1 MAKLSYK
8 NPFIIIIIFC
18 CLYFYLI
25 TTPINCTNNQ
35 TDLQSLLYFKNS
47 ISNDPNRALI
57 SWNETTHFCNWRGIS
72 CTQNRVVSINL
83 TSQSLFGSLSP
94 HLGTIPH
101 FIGNFTSLERLSLAN
116 CGLEGEIPESLSQ
129 LHVLWLLTLYE
140 NRLSGRIPSGL
151 YNISTMSVFSMRD
164 NRLRGTIPSDIGFT
178 FPRLRVLDLGENHFH
193 GSFPF
198 SLSNSSVVERI
209 NLSSNNLTGELVI
222 DFTRLSVLESFIVS
236 SNYLEGDVSFISSM
250 SNCTRLVV
258 LSLFDNLLSGSLP
271 DSIGNLSI
279 NLSLL
284 SIGGNRLHGT
294 IPSSIGNLF
303 GLTLLNFANNVLEG
317 SVPFSIGN
325 LNRLQ
330 EIYLGVNRFT
340 NEIPFSFGN
349 MTLLNHLFLGE
360 NNFHGSIPQS
370 LSNCRNLLT
379 LYVARNNLSGS
390 IPREIMS
397 LSSISIS
404 FDLSHND
411 FSGSI
416 PSEVGSLRN
425 LENLDLSHNR
435 LSGRIPNSLSG
446 CISLVLLHLEGNFLD
461 GEIPERLSVLTG
473 MQDLDLSQN
482 NLSGPIPRFL
492 GEMDLVSLNLSFNRL
507 LGEVPT
513 LGRIVWRNFV
523 LKPPSLLVRYQ
534 RKLSKTMENLD
545 PTKRKMQQNQSPM
558 PSFEAEFLRLSYADL
573 LKATSGFSEANL
585 LGAGRFGSVYK
596 GILDNGKKSV
606 AVKVLNLTT
615 KGASKSFISECNAL
629 RVIRHRNLVKIVST
643 CQSTDFRG
651 NDFKALVYEYM
662 ENGSLDEWLHKKL
675 DKENKKYGMG
685 GMVSTEGD
693 VYSYGILLLEMFTGK
708 RPTDDA
714 FEGHSTLHDI
724 VESALTN
731 EVIMEIVDPIILQE
745 HKDNNNNNNNNNNSI
760 KINNCIVHILK
771 IGVACSEELPRNRML
786 MTDVVNELYKIACMA
801 E

>member
-1 MAKLSYK
+1 
-8 NPFIIIIIFC
+8 
-18 CLYFYLI
+18 
-25 TTPINCTNNQ
+25 
-35 TDLQSLLYFKNS
+35 
-47 ISNDPNRALI
+47 
-57 SWNETTHFCNWRGIS
+57 
-72 CTQNRVVSINL
+72 
-83 TSQSLFGSLSP
+83 
-94 HLGTIPH
+94 
-101 FIGNFTSLERLSLAN
+101 
-116 CGLEGEIPESLSQ
+116 
-129 LHVLWLLTLYE
+129 
-140 NRLSGRIPSGL
+140 
-151 YNISTMSVFSMRD
+151 MRD
-164 NRLRGTIPSDIGFT
+164 NRLRGTIPSEIGFM

-198 SLSNSSVVERI
+198 SLSNSSFVERI
-209 NLSSNNLTGELVI
+209 NLSLNNLTGEMVI
-222 DFTRLSVLESFIVS
+222 DFTRLSVLESFIAS
-236 SNYLEGDVSFISSM
+236 SNYLEGDLSFISSM

-258 LSLFDNLLSGSLP
+258 LSLFDNLFSGSLP

-279 NLSLL
+279 NLSYL

-303 GLTLLNFANNVLEG
+303 GLTLLNFADNVLEG

-325 LNRLQ
+325 LNRVQ

-349 MTLLNHLFLGE
+349 LTLLNRLYLGE

-379 LYVARNNLSGS
+379 LYVARNNLNGS

-397 LSSISIS
+397 LSSISIT
-404 FDLSHND
+404 FNLSHND

-425 LENLDLSHNR
+425 LVNLDLSHNR

-446 CISLVLLHLEGNFLD
+446 CISLVLLHLERNFLD

-513 LGRIVWRNFV
+513 LGVFRNESGIS
-523 LKPPSLLVRYQ
+523 LEGNNELCGGISYLNLPPCSYDTNKNFPKLWKILIPLLCTGAIFIT
-534 RKLSKTMENLD
+534 LSILLYIFTYK
-545 PTKRKMQQNQSPM
+545 KRKMKQNQSPM
-558 PSFEAEFLRLSYADL
+558 PSFEGEFLRLSYADL
-573 LKATSGFSEANL
+573 LKATSGFSETNL

-596 GILDNGKKSV
+596 GIFNNGQKSV
-606 AVKVLNLTT
+606 AVKVLNLST

-629 RVIRHRNLVKIVST
+629 RVIRHRNLVKIVSI

-662 ENGSLDEWLHKKL
+662 ANGSLDEWLHKKL
-675 DKENKKYGMG
+675 DKENKSLGLIQRMHIAIDIASALEYLHFGTD
-685 GMVSTEGD
+685 STIVHGD
-693 VYSYGILLLEMFTGK
+693 LKPSNILLDENLTARIGDFGLAKVVSNIFERDGNSSSVGINGTIGYIPPGK

-714 FEGHSTLHDI
+714 FEGQSTLHDI

-745 HKDNNNNNNNNNNSI
+745 HKDNINNSI
-760 KINNCIVHILK
+760 KIKYCIVHILK
-771 IGVACSEELPRNRML
+771 IGVACSEELPRDRML